1 MKFSQNIFMGLLIA
15 TSFNINMQAFQDS
28 DVSAANFITVAA
40 TAGGLCSGIKLDN
53 VYKWDIDKEAYC
65 ANGTEFSFNAAH
77 AMLGAIVVGGIV
89 WLVARNTPAGLL
101 RRAKRAFPINAH
113 LIDIVRSDRPLIP
126 TIEKYYILHTTPL
139 ASSFRELAREY
150 EGCRRSVELLGAL
163 NKALKTMPDS
173 ATKAKLISEGTAQ
186 TMLINTSMPFIDAA
200 LTTIKQ
206 QAMFLEEQRA
216 IAAKDAADAA
226 SSAALS
232 SSLSALASV
241 TKSAR

>member
-1 MKFSQNIFMGLLIA
+1 MKFSQNILISLLIA
-15 TSFNINMQAFQDS
+15 TSFSINMQAFQDS
-28 DVSAANFITVAA
+28 DASAASFITVAA
-40 TAGGLCSGIKLDN
+40 TAGGLCCGVKLDE
-53 VYKWDIDKEAYC
+53 VCRWDAAKEAY
-65 ANGTEFSFNAAH
+65 ANNTELSFNAVH
-77 AMLGAIVVGGIV
+77 AVLGAIVVGGVV
-89 WLVARNTPAGLL
+89 WFVARNTPAGLL

-163 NKALKTMPDS
+163 NKALETMPDS

-186 TMLINTSMPFIDAA
+186 TMLINSSMPFIDAA